1 MTIIINSLYYCMKE
15 KFKAGPYNYCD
26 YRCDR
31 CDEQDHC
38 RVFKEDQ
45 ERLLDHYTKGE
56 DPYDPQIFVNDL
68 KEIFKKTEN
77 MLKDIAEKEGIN
89 LEQIPEEEAEAEV
102 IKVKPEEYVI
112 YRLAFEY
119 SRQAHAFIKQLE
131 HDGVPEILREDFS
144 DVVWYYTL
152 IAAKSGRL
160 VSGFIDDFRDEETQ
174 KMEEEGTLAVIRKCI
189 DLSRNGLQHM
199 LNELPDHFYTISDLL
214 DLLGKIERQVQTDI
228 RKKAG

>member
-1 MTIIINSLYYCMKE
+1 MTKPQNSLYYPMKE
-15 KFKAGPYNYCD
+15 KFKAAPYNYCD

-45 ERLLDHYTKGE
+45 ERLLEHYTKGE

-68 KEIFKKTEN
+68 KEVFQKTEN
-77 MLKDIAEKEGIN
+77 MLKDIAEKEGIDFN
-89 LEQIPEEEAEAEV
+89 QNPEDEAETDAPAA
-102 IKVKPEEYVI
+102 KPEEFII

-119 SRQAHAFIKQLE
+119 SRQAHVFIKQLE
-131 HDGVPEILREDFS
+131 HDGVLETVREDFS
-144 DVVWYYTL
+144 DVVWYHTL
-152 IAAKSGRL
+152 IAAKTGRL
-160 VSGFIDDFRDEETQ
+160 VSGFIDDFRDEEAQ
-174 KMEEEGTLAVIRKCI
+174 KMEEEGTRAVIQKCI

-199 LNELPDHFYTISDLL
+199 LNELPDHFYTITDLL

-228 RKKAG
+228 RQKVG

>member
-1 MTIIINSLYYCMKE
+1 MTIIGNSLYYPMNE
-15 KFKAGPYNYCD
+15 KFKAAPYNYCD

-38 RVFKEDQ
+38 RVFKEDR
-45 ERLLDHYTKGE
+45 ERLLEHYTKGE
-56 DPYDPQIFVNDL
+56 NPYDPQIFVNDL
-68 KEIFKKTEN
+68 KEIFQKTEN
-77 MLKDIAEKEGIN
+77 MLKDIAEKDGIDLN
-89 LEQIPEEEAEAEV
+89 RIPEDEPEADAPAA
-102 IKVKPEEYVI
+102 KPEELNI

-131 HDGVPEILREDFS
+131 HDGVSETVREDFS
-144 DVVWYYTL
+144 DVVWYHTL
-152 IAAKSGRL
+152 IAAKTGRL

-174 KMEEEGTLAVIRKCI
+174 EMEEEGTRAVIQKCI

-199 LNELPDHFYTISDLL
+199 LNELPDHFYTITDLL

-228 RKKAG
+228 RQKAG